1 MLLCHLIDLQEEH
14 KPQHASR
21 RLLHIQSQI
30 LIVVVNLVYILIF
43 IALGPPLNMSVF
55 MPILSE
61 QTDVFV
67 KNLSF
72 LVRQ

>member
-14 KPQHASR
+14 KPQHASH
-21 RLLHIQSQI
+21 RLSQIQSQI

-43 IALGPPLNMSVF
+43 IALGPPLNISVF
-55 MPILSE
+55 MPLLCE

-67 KNLSF
+67 KKLIIRS
-72 LVRQ
+72 